1 MEYTESLKLLRRLRH
16 DTIKDVSDAIRRDAK
31 AFAQIGQALTEMV
44 YEFHEAQRTYRIS
57 EWWQLDM
64 VLPKDYS
71 TMVSTYGPYL
81 SFCTRSNGRIKKTR
95 VSDSER
101 FREVVGSDLA
111 VTISEYKRLG
121 NRLSA
126 ITELLNLHCTLDR
139 ASLSKGQVQ
148 DAFRKESLCRIEEAC
163 TTMQGLSDSLDKID
177 ADCDEA
183 IFEFN
188 AIEGKRKRYGSFLAR
203 WETPSRMPSKTFA
216 GPTGPSV
223 FYIAF
228 TRGKRLSAPIR
239 NLYLKVHQRSPRG
252 EVPLTKQ
259 MVQKSRLGKHM
270 QAYRDAYKQIL
281 ILRHERNQLIDV
293 IKAVQ
298 KRLA

>member
-1 MEYTESLKLLRRLRH
+1 MEYTQSLIKLRNVRH
-16 DTIKDVSDAIRRDAK
+16 DTIQGVSHTLERDAESFAK
-31 AFAQIGQALTEMV
+31 AGEVLAEMIDG
-44 YEFHEAQRTYRIS
+44 FHERQRTFRIS
-57 EWWQLDM
+57 EWFQLDM
-64 VLPKDYS
+64 VLPKERS
-71 TMVSTYGPYL
+71 TMISCYGPYL
-81 SFCTRSNGRIKKTR
+81 SFCTRTNGRVRKVRI
-95 VSDSER
+95 SDSTK
-101 FREVVGSDLA
+101 FREVVGAELTVA
-111 VTISEYKRLG
+111 ISEYRRLG
-121 NRLSA
+121 NRLNA
-126 ITELLNLHCTLDR
+126 TTEILNLRCTLHR
-139 ASLSKGQVQ
+139 SSVSKGQVY
-148 DAFRKESLCRIEEAC
+148 AEFRKEASLRISEAC
-163 TTMQGLSDSLDKID
+163 NTIQGASDALDKID
-177 ADCDEA
+177 SDCDEA

-203 WETPSRMPSKTFA
+203 WETPSRMPSKTFT

-239 NLYLKVHQRSPRG
+239 NLYLKVHQRAPRG

-281 ILRHERNQLIDV
+281 ILRHERDQLIDV

>member
-1 MEYTESLKLLRRLRH
+1 
-16 DTIKDVSDAIRRDAK
+16 
-31 AFAQIGQALTEMV
+31 
-44 YEFHEAQRTYRIS
+44 
-57 EWWQLDM
+57 
-64 VLPKDYS
+64 
-71 TMVSTYGPYL
+71 MVSSYGPYL
-81 SFCTRSNGRIKKTR
+81 SFCTRTNGRIKKVR
-95 VSDSER
+95 VSDSTR
-101 FREVVGSDLA
+101 FKEVVGGELA
-111 VTISEYKRLG
+111 VAISEYRRLS

-126 ITELLNLHCTLDR
+126 VTELLNLHCTLDR
-139 ASLSKGQVQ
+139 SSVSKGQVQ
-148 DAFRKESLCRIEEAC
+148 EAFRKEAAVRIIEAC
-163 TTMQGLSDSLDKID
+163 KTIHGLSDSLDKID

-188 AIEGKRKRYGSFLAR
+188 AVEGKRKRYGSFLAR
-203 WETPSRMPSKTFA
+203 WETPSRMPSKTFT

-270 QAYRDAYKQIL
+270 QAYRDAYKRIL

-293 IKAVQ
+293 LKAVQ

>member
-1 MEYTESLKLLRRLRH
+1 MEYTESLKELRRVRR
-16 DTIKDVSDAIRRDAK
+16 DTIRNVSEKIRSDAK
-31 AFAQIGQALTEMV
+31 AFARIGETLAQNVDA
-44 YEFHEAQRTYRIS
+44 FHRGQRTYRIS

-71 TMVSTYGPYL
+71 TMVSVYGPYL
-81 SFCTRSNGRIKKTR
+81 SFCTRLNGRIKKNR
-95 VSDSER
+95 VSDSDR
-101 FREVVGSDLA
+101 FREVVGPELA
-111 VTISEYKRLG
+111 STISEYRRLG
-121 NRLSA
+121 NRLSSV
-126 ITELLNLHCTLDR
+126 TEILNLHCTLDR
-139 ASLSKGQVQ
+139 TSLSKGHVQ
-148 DAFRKESLCRIEEAC
+148 ASFRAESLSRIDLAC
-163 TTMQGLSDSLDKID
+163 ATVLRLSDALDKID

-183 IFEFN
+183 VFEFN

-239 NLYLKVHQRSPRG
+239 NLYLKVHQRSPRC

-281 ILRHERNQLIDV
+281 VLRHERNQLIDV

-298 KRLA
+298 KGLA